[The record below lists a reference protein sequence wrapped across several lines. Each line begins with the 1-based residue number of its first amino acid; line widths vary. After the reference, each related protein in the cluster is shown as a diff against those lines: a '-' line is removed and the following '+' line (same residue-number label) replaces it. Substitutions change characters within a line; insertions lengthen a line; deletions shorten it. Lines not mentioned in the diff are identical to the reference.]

1 MGGITLSELLAELNG
16 RFGGFI
22 ENELAPFDEAGDDF
36 AKVEAYLSSKGIDGK
51 RILTMTEIVG
61 NDPRMFVMLAYLC
74 GFSQEAM
81 TTDLFGT
88 WKVEGRE
95 YIDAMNKYSNGNIS
109 DFDNEYQLYS
119 YVECNRTYKGW
130 DNVESLKAINS
141 WRLAHDKE
149 QFDDWESV
157 NFNPTY
163 PTVAY
168 IAGKFNEYN
177 GGDTPIEPQEV
188 ERRVIPDK
196 YTTEVIVSVSGKYNK
211 IAAVRRN
218 YEDVYDDW
226 SGNLAEYS
234 TSAEYNNENNP
245 VFNLVYYETR
255 YDWDEAEKDKEKG
268 LTPTQKA
275 VMIAT
280 NSCAET
286 MQRQFEIFMR
296 LLEEN
301 KIRSLHE
308 PVAVMER
315 AFRIFGDTLRE
326 NGCD

>member
-1 MGGITLSELLAELNG
+1 MGMNSLSELLAELNG
-16 RFGGFI
+16 RFDGFI
-22 ENELAPFDEAGDDF
+22 DNELAPFGEGGGFDEV
-36 AKVEAYLSSKGIDGK
+36 KAYLSSKGIDGE

-74 GFSQEAM
+74 GFSQETM
-81 TTDLFGT
+81 TTDLFGA
-88 WKVEGRE
+88 WKIEGRE
-95 YIDAMNKYSNGNIS
+95 YADTMKKYSNGNIS

-130 DNVESLKAINS
+130 DDAQSLDAINQ
-141 WRLAHDKE
+141 WRTAHGEEPFNVWK
-149 QFDDWESV
+149 SV

-168 IAGKFNEYN
+168 IAGRFNDYN

-226 SGNLAEYS
+226 SGDLTEYS
-234 TSAEYNNENNP
+234 TDADYNTENNP

-255 YDWDEAEKDKEKG
+255 YDWDEAEKDREKG

-275 VMIAT
+275 IYTAVSEMYRNIGLQFDKM
-280 NSCAET
+280 ET
-286 MQRQFEIFMR
+286 
-296 LLEEN
+296 LLMEN
-301 KIRSLHE
+301 KIRPLHDC
-308 PVAVMER
+308 VATMER
-315 AFRIFGDTLRE
+315 IIRRFGDTLRE